1 MSSVYAVILAGG
13 QGSRLGSETPK
24 QLMPLA
30 GRPVIAWS
38 LDLFSSADCVDGIIV
53 VSHADTR
60 GSVELLLKDRA
71 FRKVI
76 AVVDGGETRQ
86 GSVWNAL
93 ISREFEGDDIVLFH
107 DAARP
112 FAGTALVGR
121 CVEEARVHGAAG
133 TYVKAVDTVAELDGE
148 FVISVPGRERLYYT
162 QTPQAFRYDV
172 IRDAH
177 ERARAGGVFDA
188 SDDASLVIGAGR
200 RVRMVEGDYRNIK
213 ITTAF
218 DLDAAR
224 FIAEKIKYS

>member
-13 QGSRLGSETPK
+13 QGSRLGAETPK

-60 GSVELLLKDRA
+60 GSVELLLGDRA

-93 ISREFEGDDIVLFH
+93 VSRSFEDDDVVLLH

-112 FAGTALVGR
+112 FASDAVAVR
-121 CVEEARVHGAAG
+121 CIDEARRHGAAG
-133 TYVKAVDTVAELDGE
+133 TYVKAVDTIAATEGG
-148 FVISVPGRERLYYT
+148 FVSSIPPRDSLYLA
-162 QTPQAFRYDV
+162 QTPQAFRYGF
-172 IRDAH
+172 IRRAH
-177 ERARAGGVFDA
+177 ERARANGMFDA
-188 SDDASLVIGAGR
+188 TDDAGLALDAGY
-200 RVRMVEGDYRNIK
+200 MVKVVQGDYRNIK

-218 DLDAAR
+218 DLETAR
-224 FIAEKIKYS
+224 IIAGKIRNG